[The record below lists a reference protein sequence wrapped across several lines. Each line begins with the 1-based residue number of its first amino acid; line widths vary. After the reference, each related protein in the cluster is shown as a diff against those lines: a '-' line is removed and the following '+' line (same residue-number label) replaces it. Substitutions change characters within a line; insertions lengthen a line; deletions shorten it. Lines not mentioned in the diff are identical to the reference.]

1 MSKLTKKFIDSL
13 TAPSSGYIIEWDD
26 ELKGFGVRIMES
38 GTFTY
43 VVNYRT
49 NTGRQRRISIGRHG
63 TITPA
68 EARKKAIQ
76 ILGEVTNNADPLEE
90 RELARKEITFKVL
103 AEEYIQRHASQKRSG
118 QEDIRIIKKDL
129 LNPWGHRHTKDI
141 SRSDIIRLLYKIKD
155 RGAPIAA
162 NRTLALVRKMF
173 NFGIEQ
179 AMIESNPCTRIKPPS
194 KERHRDRVLSEQEI
208 RSFWDN
214 INATDASPAIQ
225 TALQLILV
233 TAQRP
238 GEVLGI
244 SMSEIDMNSGWW
256 TIPAEKSKNG
266 LAHRVPLSP
275 LALELIGNAD
285 SGNGLLFPSPKNPQI
300 PINVNALSHA
310 TRRNMKVFGI
320 DHFTPHDLRRTA
332 ASSMASM
339 GISRIVISK
348 ILNHAETGITAVY
361 DRHGYDPEKR
371 NSLNAWAIKLSNI
384 LSGKSGEVIPLAHR
398 EL

>member
-1 MSKLTKKFIDSL
+1 MPKLTKKFVDSL
-13 TAPSSGYIIEWDD
+13 TTPNSGYIIEWDD
-26 ELKGFGVRIMES
+26 ELKGFGVRVMGS
-38 GTFTY
+38 GIFTY
-43 VVNYRT
+43 IVNYRT

-68 EARKKAIQ
+68 EARKRAIQ
-76 ILGEVTNNADPLEE
+76 VLGEVTNDSDPLEA
-90 RELARKEITFKVL
+90 RELARKEITFRVL
-103 AEEYIQRHASQKRSG
+103 AEEYIKRHASQKRSG
-118 QEDIRIIKKDL
+118 KEDIRIINKDL
-129 LNPWGHRHTKDI
+129 LRPWGHRHTKDI
-141 SRSDIIRLLYKIKD
+141 GRSDIIRLINKIKD

-179 AMIESNPCTRIKPPS
+179 AMSDSNPCTRIKPPS

-208 RSFWDN
+208 RNFWEN
-214 INATDASPAIQ
+214 INATDAGPAIQ
-225 TALQLILV
+225 TALKLILV

-244 SMSEIDMNSGWW
+244 STAEIDMNSGWW
-256 TIPAEKSKNG
+256 TIPAEKAKNG
-266 LAHRVPLSP
+266 LAHRVHLAP
-275 LALELIGNAD
+275 LALELVKNAD
-285 SGNGLLFPSPKNPQI
+285 SKGGLIFPSPKNPQI

-332 ASSMASM
+332 ASFMASM
-339 GISRIVISK
+339 GISRVVISK

-361 DRHGYDPEKR
+361 DRHGYDSEKR
-371 NSLNAWAIKLSNI
+371 NSLNAWALKLSNI
-384 LSGKSGEVIPLAHR
+384 LSGKSGEVIPLAQR
-398 EL
+398 EI